1 MGIKD
6 IEKEKQSCLKKNSG
20 LLRQTIKTPRKI
32 LMKNEAFSKL
42 NFANVMDDMKL
53 QCQVYHNGTLV
64 GNDVHKLTKNE
75 NISKISTVLN
85 LC

>member
-20 LLRQTIKTPRKI
+20 LL
-32 LMKNEAFSKL
+32 EAFSKL

-53 QCQVYHNGTLV
+53 QCHVYHNGTLV